1 MNKNEQKILSGT
13 FTNLYVTNKKSNIAS
28 IVHEMDKEE
37 MDNIK
42 LITSSPKSEYIKNRI
57 RKKLKTKNSIL
68 NEEYL
73 LDKKKSFPLIKNR
86 RESNKIISSKSIFSD
101 NNISNNNNNKQKYK
115 SPINIK
121 KYYLLNKRMLKIE
134 QCFSEKK
141 DKKKYTIDIND
152 KKENEKI
159 INTNPINRNKKILN
173 LLKLKK
179 NDRFKT
185 LDANN
190 IFNIKSKK
198 INNFI
203 TESNN
208 KINTDKYYQTNKHFS
223 EKKLFSNKK
232 LINNNRKTSL
242 LDKTKALNFIKSLPR
257 LKLSEAHLSE
267 IEDEIYTIYEN
278 NKFDLKEKDKEIKEF
293 KKKCQTIFEKFE
305 ESATYDIAR
314 ITKEINAQFLSLKFN
329 DFFSY
334 LLAILKNYDKRIVDW
349 KFTVE
354 KEMKDCPDE
363 LKFKN
368 VKKKH
373 KCFMKKLNKEYDLG
387 MKVNKFMDDLILN
400 SKKKPIIHISER
412 NKNNLNQFINKNMNK
427 DAFVDKIFK
436 NNELYQND
444 NIDNNIK
451 V

>member
-101 NNISNNNNNKQKYK
+101 NNINNNNNKQKYK

-121 KYYLLNKRMLKIE
+121 KHYLLNKRMLKIE

-179 NDRFKT
+179 NVRFKT

-190 IFNIKSKK
+190 MFNIKSKK

-305 ESATYDIAR
+305 ESATYDIA
-314 ITKEINAQFLSLKFN
+314 
-329 DFFSY
+329 
-334 LLAILKNYDKRIVDW
+334 V
-349 KFTVE
+349 
-354 KEMKDCPDE
+354 
-363 LKFKN
+363 
-368 VKKKH
+368 
-373 KCFMKKLNKEYDLG
+373 
-387 MKVNKFMDDLILN
+387 
-400 SKKKPIIHISER
+400 
-412 NKNNLNQFINKNMNK
+412 
-427 DAFVDKIFK
+427 
-436 NNELYQND
+436 
-444 NIDNNIK
+444 
-451 V
+451 